1 MRSIRKS
8 NLSLQEHLEKGCPV
22 CSDGIKHAAASV
34 TFLATMPEQLE
45 PPARLRKRVLASIGI
60 EKSNWGW
67 IAAFA
72 ASMAALAVAIIW
84 FSGENRRLDGAL
96 VAMRLQMDRT
106 TAQLAS
112 AQAVLQFLNEPETKQ
127 VLFGQG
133 RPQPPRGRV
142 LLNSR
147 RGVLLIASNLPPAP
161 SGKTYEL
168 LGDPETGCAA
178 ARGTLSIQPA
188 RRCAVPSWRA
198 RGSKRRR
205 RRRRHTGTGQRIKC
219 SHHDAHIR
227 CPINGLV
234 EAPASLRPPQRC
246 DTPRAW

>member
-168 LGDPETGCAA
+168 WVIPKQGAPLPAGLFQSSPQGDAQYLHGGPVDLNAA
-178 ARGTLSIQPA
+178 GAVAVTL
-188 RRCAVPSWRA
+188 
-198 RGSKRRR
+198 
-205 RRRRHTGTGQRIKC
+205 
-219 SHHDAHIR
+219 
-227 CPINGLV
+227 
-234 EAPASLRPPQRC
+234 EPASGSNAPTT
-246 DTPRAW
+246 TPIFVVPLTGL